1 MKDSKMKP
9 VFKKLI
15 RESKKLESLVNDYNY
30 ISEDKLYA
38 QFEQLYNA
46 VGALA
51 ISIFMEK
58 YDDTTDENL
67 SKDTHFL

>member
-38 QFEQLYNA
+38 QFE
-46 VGALA
+46 
-51 ISIFMEK
+51 
-58 YDDTTDENL
+58 
-67 SKDTHFL
+67 